1 MTAVPDDE
9 TLAASWGPQRSR
21 TVNWHSP
28 GPSTALGMTM
38 PGIDY
43 LRAMMHDRLP
53 GPPIADL
60 MHVKALEVDD
70 GRVVFGCAPDES
82 MYNAGGLIHGGVA
95 CTVLDLVTGCALIT
109 KLPAGKGV
117 VTVEIKVSYLKA
129 LQPYSGPLTATG
141 TVVKGGSRLGFTE
154 GRITDSGGATAATAS
169 ATLLIID
176 TR

>member
-1 MTAVPDDE
+1 
-9 TLAASWGPQRSR
+9 
-21 TVNWHSP
+21 
-28 GPSTALGMTM
+28 
-38 PGIDY
+38 
-43 LRAMMHDRLP
+43 
-53 GPPIADL
+53 
-60 MHVKALEVDD
+60 
-70 GRVVFGCAPDES
+70 
-82 MYNAGGLIHGGVA
+82 VA